1 MRFGTHRAG
10 GGWFDPLR
18 GSSRL
23 PIRTTET
30 RGPPLRLWTARDR
43 YEFSNFEL
51 IRKGPVSREDV
62 NPVSVY
68 VGNGWQDWMTME
80 LWPLLLKFGCLLSD
94 PARIYPGCTK
104 PNVLQ
109 VYRIS
114 DKRKGTK
121 KNANFGQLRTFLPFF
136 EGAKMPWCSCRRR
149 WAKNCLWF
157 LKIFSQNQDLYQAGN
172 AATPGDT
179 DQWCEPWW

>member
-1 MRFGTHRAG
+1 M
-10 GGWFDPLR
+10 
-18 GSSRL
+18 
-23 PIRTTET
+23 
-30 RGPPLRLWTARDR
+30 
-43 YEFSNFEL
+43 
-51 IRKGPVSREDV
+51 SREDV

-121 KNANFGQLRTFLPFF
+121 KNAKFGQLRTFLPFF

-157 LKIFSQNQDLYQAGN
+157 LKIFPRIKTCIKRAMLQLPVILTNGVSLGDRKRLTAPKSSSTLVGKPFAVLESFSLKDQELGN
-172 AATPGDT
+172 II
-179 DQWCEPWW
+179 

>member
-1 MRFGTHRAG
+1 M
-10 GGWFDPLR
+10 
-18 GSSRL
+18 
-23 PIRTTET
+23 
-30 RGPPLRLWTARDR
+30 
-43 YEFSNFEL
+43 
-51 IRKGPVSREDV
+51 SREDV

-121 KNANFGQLRTFLPFF
+121 KNANFGQLRTFFTLFW
-136 EGAKMPWCSCRRR
+136 GG
-149 WAKNCLWF
+149 KNAVMF
-157 LKIFSQNQDLYQAGN
+157 LSASMGKKLFVILENFSQNQDLYQAGN

-179 DQWCEPWW
+179 DQWCEPRWWKKGWRLQNLRQRWWENLLQFLKVFP